1 MTKSEVRVMRAEL
14 DLMRYY
20 LDMMDIYD
28 AIRVINLPYAVAW
41 WEENLLNIV
50 EVLYK
55 DCDYREKYDDV
66 R

>member
-1 MTKSEVRVMRAEL
+1 MTKPEVRVMRAEL

-28 AIRVINLPYAVAW
+28 AIRVISLPYAVAW

-50 EVLYK
+50 EVLYE
-55 DCDYREKYDDV
+55 DCDYRKKYE
-66 R
+66 